1 MDSYLLYFVLGVIFY
16 LLLDLAQFCLEN
28 RILKRAVRKI
38 NDGKKLNKTDRWYL
52 DQLCLLL
59 SDNKSS
65 KDD

>member
-1 MDSYLLYFVLGVIFY
+1 MDCISCFFLGGIFALLWELVSHMTESY
-16 LLLDLAQFCLEN
+16 A
-28 RILKRAVRKI
+28 LKRAVLKI
-38 NDGKKLNKTDRWYL
+38 NDGKKLNRSDRWYL

>member
-1 MDSYLLYFVLGVIFY
+1 MDCISCFFVGGIFVL
-16 LLLDLAQFCLEN
+16 LLELVSQMTEN
-28 RILKRAVRKI
+28 YALKRAVRKI
-38 NDGKKLNKTDRWYL
+38 NDGKKLNRSDRWYL